1 MFKENQGW
9 KSSFET
15 WEPITY
21 FKQMTKG
28 RSSIATSILIE
39 EAVGK
44 ALGLEDGMW
53 GLDQQCSICI
63 LGALLLI
70 AACSLTLSSLP
81 LQQPDQSCSLS
92 TQHPVSTSTPASRVR
107 ACLGLL
113 RSEMDLISWVYT
125 LQFKRNM
132 KCTLSC
138 GSVDHHGCALKCLT
152 NNQCKKHIY
161 VMLM

>member
-9 KSSFET
+9 KCSFET
-15 WEPITY
+15 RELITY

-28 RSSIATSILIE
+28 RSSMATSILIE

-92 TQHPVSTSTPASRVR
+92 TQHPVPTSTPASRVR
-107 ACLGLL
+107 ACFWVTSLGNG
-113 RSEMDLISWVYT
+113 SDLMGIHTSVQAQYEVYPQ
-125 LQFKRNM
+125 LWF
-132 KCTLSC
+132 C
-138 GSVDHHGCALKCLT
+138 GSSWMCPQMSHK
-152 NNQCKKHIY
+152 QP
-161 VMLM
+161 M